1 MENHLVVSLWE
12 FRLEEELVVIDCS
25 STGVGTIE
33 FALDFDLESDL
44 E

>member
-1 MENHLVVSLWE
+1 MVSLWE
-12 FRLEEELVVIDCS
+12 FRFEEELVVIDCS
-25 STGVGTIE
+25 STGAGMIE